1 MMRVRKANDRGHAD
15 HGWLKSHHTF
25 SFADYYDPQFMHFRD
40 LRVINED
47 FIAGGQGFPTHGHK
61 DMEIITYIIDGKLEH
76 KDSLGNTAT
85 ISPGE
90 VQRMSAGTGVRHSE
104 YNHLKDRET
113 HLLQIWILPE
123 KNNIEPGYGQKNF
136 SEALVQKGLV
146 LAVSK
151 DGRDGSIT
159 MNQSA
164 DVWVGR
170 LSAGE
175 SREVALQSGRHA
187 WIQVAKGELLVNGLS
202 LRAGDGVAI
211 SEESKLQIESKGSD
225 FILFDLA

>member
-1 MMRVRKANDRGHAD
+1 MIRVRKAQDRGHAD

-47 FIAGGQGFPTHGHK
+47 FIAGGSGFPTHGHR
-61 DMEIITYIIDGKLEH
+61 DMEIITYIISGELEH
-76 KDSLGNTAT
+76 KDSMGNTAT

-104 YNHLKDRET
+104 YNHLKDHET

-123 KNNIEPGYGQKNF
+123 EENIQPGYGQKSF
-136 SEALVQKGLV
+136 SQALTEKGLV

-151 DGRDGSIT
+151 TGRDGSIT
-159 MNQSA
+159 MNQNA
-164 DVWVGR
+164 DVYVGQ
-170 LSAGE
+170 LKSGDV
-175 SREVALQSGRHA
+175 REVRLGAGRHA
-187 WIQVAKGELLVNGLS
+187 WIQMAQGQLS
-202 LRAGDGVAI
+202 LNGVLLNQGDGAAV
-211 SEESKLQIESKGSD
+211 SDESILKLESKGSD
-225 FILFDLA
+225 FILFDLP